1 MERFVEVAPGVR
13 LWAEDHGAPDAPVLL
28 LVMGA
33 QASGLAWPD
42 ELVELLAARHRVI
55 RYDHRD
61 TGRSTWAFDERPYP
75 LTALAEDAVAVLD
88 AFGVERAHVV
98 GMSLGG
104 MLAQLLIADHPERLL
119 SATVFGTRALS
130 SVPYT
135 APDGARIPPEE
146 LPGVAPA
153 LLEMWSRPVED
164 RGAEAELER
173 RVEHWRALGGGV
185 IPFDA
190 DRTRALERRII
201 EHTGHHDPGSAHARA
216 DYSGMD
222 RTEQLAR
229 TSVPS
234 LVVSAL
240 AEPVFPPRTP
250 ITSPRRSA
258 ARGSSRSPAWATPS
272 PARCTPRSPPRSWS
286 RPAGADA
293 VPLTEADTGRRHTG
307 RG

>member
-1 MERFVEVAPGVR
+1 MERFVEVAPDVH
-13 LWAEDHGAPDAPVLL
+13 LWAEDHGAPDAPALL

-135 APDGARIPPEE
+135 APDGARIPPEQ

-164 RGAEAELER
+164 RGPESELER

-201 EHTGHHDPGSAHARA
+201 EHTGHHDAGSAHARA

-222 RTEQLAR
+222 RTEQLAG
-229 TSVPS
+229 TLVPS

-240 AEPVFPPRTP
+240 AEPVFPPPHSEHLAQAIRGARLVEIP
-250 ITSPRRSA
+250 GMGHALPREVHAPLAAAVLEHTSR
-258 ARGSSRSPAWATPS
+258 
-272 PARCTPRSPPRSWS
+272 
-286 RPAGADA
+286 
-293 VPLTEADTGRRHTG
+293 V
-307 RG
+307 